1 MKTEKRDSLA
11 PMITGGVV
19 LFLLLVGAVFLARTI
34 LSHKVAGPKPPV
46 AQIVHI
52 IRPPPPPPDQPP
64 PPPPPPKVEELIPK
78 EAPEKTPD
86 EQQPDVN
93 QQLGLDAQ
101 GSAGGDDF
109 GLAARH
115 GGSDLIGG
123 GNDPFGSY
131 TSMVKATVLQILS
144 DDQRVR
150 KGSYSVVVR
159 IWLARDGKV
168 SRVALGQSSAS
179 RDQVAAI
186 QQDLSRVGRI
196 AEAPPIEMPEP
207 VTLRIVSKG

>member
-1 MKTEKRDSLA
+1 MKAEKRDSVA
-11 PMITGGVV
+11 PIVTGGAV
-19 LFLLLVGAVFLARTI
+19 LFLLLLGAVFLARTI

-46 AQIVHI
+46 AQVIRI

-64 PPPPPPKVEELIPK
+64 PPPPPPKVEEQIPK
-78 EAPEKTPD
+78 ETPDKTPD
-86 EQQPDVN
+86 EPQPDVN

-115 GGSDLIGG
+115 GGSDLIGSG
-123 GNDPFGSY
+123 SNPFGSY
-131 TSMVKATVLQILS
+131 TSMVKEAILQILS

-179 RDQVAAI
+179 RDQVTAI
-186 QQDLSRVGRI
+186 QQDLARVSRM

>member
-1 MKTEKRDSLA
+1 MKSEKRDSLA
-11 PMITGGVV
+11 PIVTGSAV
-19 LFLLLVGAVFLARTI
+19 LFLLLFGGAFLARTI

-46 AQIVHI
+46 AQIIHI
-52 IRPPPPPPDQPP
+52 VRPPPPPPDQPP
-64 PPPPPPKVEELIPK
+64 PPPPPPKVEEQIPK
-78 EAPEKTPD
+78 EAQEKTPD

-101 GSAGGDDF
+101 GAAGGDDF

-123 GNDPFGSY
+123 GSDPFASY
-131 TSMVKATVLQILS
+131 TSMVKETVLQILS

-150 KGSYSVVVR
+150 KGNYAVVVR

-168 SRVALGQSSAS
+168 SRVALDQSSAS

-186 QQDLSRVGRI
+186 EQDLARVGRV